1 MKAHV
6 VVSAIRTPAPSP
18 VLACFVRTPGEHYSI
33 HNELVN
39 SAGTNSHQVAISVSH
54 SSTPVVSISSRQSI
68 EVQQCAPTRL
78 FRCSADVFVRPP
90 STHFTRQSD
99 AASC

>member
-18 VLACFVRTPGEHYSI
+18 VLACFVRTPGEHYSMQ
-33 HNELVN
+33 NALVN

-54 SSTPVVSISSRQSI
+54 SSTPVVDQLTPI
-68 EVQQCAPTRL
+68 
-78 FRCSADVFVRPP
+78 D
-90 STHFTRQSD
+90 
-99 AASC
+99 